1 VFLISGSVDENEWL
15 ANLSSCAGLYAA
27 LQENVNAAGEIATF
41 DEKAEHAAT
50 QIQSIQRAKS
60 ADKEVQ
66 KLKED
71 GKLPGQIRVKKID
84 EWGKS
89 VFRQFDTDKDGK
101 LSAKELTTALKL
113 LPKTKPGKVPPGTKF
128 QSVEAMISSMDS
140 DGDGGV
146 DENEWLANLSS
157 CAGLYAALQE
167 NVNAAGEID
176 AVDAKAEA

>member
-1 VFLISGSVDENEWL
+1 MGCGASTAEGTTTQPSIAKDAITVHEV
-15 ANLSSCAGLYAA
+15 A
-27 LQENVNAAGEIATF
+27 LTKIGMSREE
-41 DEKAEHAAT
+41 AAT

-66 KLKED
+66 KLKEE
-71 GKLPGQIRVKKID
+71 GQLPGQIRAKKID

-101 LSAKELTTALKL
+101 LSAKELTHALKS

-140 DGDGGV
+140 DNDGIHVCGCLTHV
-146 DENEWLANLSS
+146 
-157 CAGLYAALQE
+157 CLYRTCLYRTTC
-167 NVNAAGEID
+167 
-176 AVDAKAEA
+176 